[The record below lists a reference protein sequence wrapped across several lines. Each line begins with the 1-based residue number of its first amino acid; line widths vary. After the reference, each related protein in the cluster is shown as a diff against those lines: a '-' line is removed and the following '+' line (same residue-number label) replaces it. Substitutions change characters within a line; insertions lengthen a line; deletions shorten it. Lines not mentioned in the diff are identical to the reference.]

1 MKKLIII
8 ILVFSLGLLAL
19 VFLLK
24 DEKLSEEPPLVEK
37 PVERNA
43 DSTDKLK
50 NEEQVAILD
59 TAEIDVVESLKDET
73 VEQIEIVEEA
83 LTTDSQINIGDVLGM
98 KSFEWVKKS
107 SLQNNLIE
115 GIKTRM
121 RPAFSSQPDRKEI
134 VTRASVLPYVG
145 RSLSM
150 AFPPVKGIEIDG
162 YYLLS
167 GGTTS
172 DVVNDF
178 SSGIAVDSNSG
189 EIYLWNKK

>member
-59 TAEIDVVESLKDET
+59 TAEIRR
-73 VEQIEIVEEA
+73 
-83 LTTDSQINIGDVLGM
+83 
-98 KSFEWVKKS
+98 
-107 SLQNNLIE
+107 LI
-115 GIKTRM
+115 
-121 RPAFSSQPDRKEI
+121 
-134 VTRASVLPYVG
+134 
-145 RSLSM
+145 
-150 AFPPVKGIEIDG
+150 
-162 YYLLS
+162 
-167 GGTTS
+167 
-172 DVVNDF
+172 
-178 SSGIAVDSNSG
+178 
-189 EIYLWNKK
+189 